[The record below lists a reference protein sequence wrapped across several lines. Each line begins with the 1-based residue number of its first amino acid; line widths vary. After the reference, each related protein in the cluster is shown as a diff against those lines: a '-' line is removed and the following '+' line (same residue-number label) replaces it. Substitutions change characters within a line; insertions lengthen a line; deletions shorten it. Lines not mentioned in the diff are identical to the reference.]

1 MNEQIVRDLLLKINN
16 NGTHYIYQRN
26 NKEYT
31 IVSREKKL
39 ELILYYDASASDFLR
54 LDFTNLEKAKGK
66 YKTFLIWKEVI
77 ICQYLKKKKEYY

>member
-66 YKTFLIWKEVI
+66 YKTFLI
-77 ICQYLKKKKEYY
+77 